1 MLARLSESGW
11 GSWIRIELCVF
22 RRIKKFVQSLMS
34 SKALAPV
41 LSSISYVS
49 PQSTSCSKN
58 SAIRPQVS
66 GRTTSHSKMDC
77 SNLKVMGSNTVPATT
92 FVIILLPFWSKRR
105 DGRAFFRMQGGRLI
119 RSSSGRDNAVETAA
133 SIPLRLITLPTGAC
147 ASTQRPPHSRGR
159 IKGQGRYGHPHRGG
173 KFRREACFFV

>member
-34 SKALAPV
+34 LKALAPV

-133 SIPLRLITLPTGAC
+133 SIPLRLITLPNGRLRFDPTTTALQGQDQGAGTLRTPPPEGEI
-147 ASTQRPPHSRGR
+147 ST
-159 IKGQGRYGHPHRGG
+159 
-173 KFRREACFFV
+173 

>member
-1 MLARLSESGW
+1 MGLSHGPRVWSKMVLQIHRLRRKARSDQTVNGTTESGW
-11 GSWIRIELCVF
+11 GSWIRIELCVL

-34 SKALAPV
+34 LEALAPV

-77 SNLKVMGSNTVPATT
+77 S
-92 FVIILLPFWSKRR
+92 
-105 DGRAFFRMQGGRLI
+105 
-119 RSSSGRDNAVETAA
+119 
-133 SIPLRLITLPTGAC
+133 
-147 ASTQRPPHSRGR
+147 
-159 IKGQGRYGHPHRGG
+159 
-173 KFRREACFFV
+173 